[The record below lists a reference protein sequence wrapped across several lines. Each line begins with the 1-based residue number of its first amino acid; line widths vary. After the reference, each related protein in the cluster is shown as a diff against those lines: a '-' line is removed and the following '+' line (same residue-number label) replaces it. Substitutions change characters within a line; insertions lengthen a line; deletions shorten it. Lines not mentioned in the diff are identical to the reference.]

1 MCEQIYFPF
10 AGPEP
15 ARRRNAHVG
24 FVAEEMGLELVE
36 RPRIRGPVLN
46 RPELV
51 AQFLAG
57 DLQWR
62 PRQEK
67 FFVLPLD
74 RKNRSLG
81 KYLLSVGTLTSTV
94 AHPREVF
101 RVSIAAAAAAVIVAH
116 SHPSGDPAPS
126 AADVQLTRQLRDA
139 AKAVDI
145 DLIDHVICGSVDC
158 DPRGVGWYSFRQAG
172 VI

>member
-1 MCEQIYFPF
+1 MSEQIYLPF
-10 AGPEP
+10 AGPEH
-15 ARRRNAHVG
+15 ARRRRVG
-24 FVAEEMGLELVE
+24 IGYVAEDTGLELVE
-36 RPRIRGPVLN
+36 KPRVRGPILN

-57 DLQWR
+57 DLEWR
-62 PRQEK
+62 PSQEK
-67 FFVLPLD
+67 FYVLPLD

-101 RVSIAAAAAAVIVAH
+101 RVCIAAAAAAVIVAH

-145 DLIDHVICGSVDC
+145 ELIDHVICGSADY
-158 DPRGVGWYSFRQAG
+158 DPRGTGWYSFRQAG
-172 VI
+172 VL